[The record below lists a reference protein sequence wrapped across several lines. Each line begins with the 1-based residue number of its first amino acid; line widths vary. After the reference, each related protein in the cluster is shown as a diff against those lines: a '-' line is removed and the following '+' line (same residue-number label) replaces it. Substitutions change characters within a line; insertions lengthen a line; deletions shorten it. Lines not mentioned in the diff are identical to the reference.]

1 MTGRQFTAAD
11 IRSLL
16 GQLDEELQRRGSG
29 AVIFVVGGAA
39 MALAYHADRVTDD
52 IDGTFAPRDVVLE
65 AAAVVAEQNGLQ
77 KHWLSDGVVQLLPP
91 LPDDHPHTERVGPAL
106 TLEVAS
112 PEYVL
117 AMKSM
122 TSRQSD
128 GDREDAVTLC
138 RLLGISSQDQ
148 LEAVVGR
155 YFPGGRYGAQELF
168 FERIVDS
175 I

>member
-1 MTGRQFTAAD
+1 MAARQFTAAD

-16 GQLDEELQRRGSG
+16 GKLDEELQRRGRG

-39 MALAYHADRVTDD
+39 MALAYRADRATDD
-52 IDGTFAPRDVVLE
+52 IDGTFQPRDVVLD
-65 AAAVVAEQNGLQ
+65 AAAVVAEQNGLH
-77 KHWLSDGVVQLLPP
+77 KHWLSDGVLQLLPP
-91 LPDDHPHTERVGPAL
+91 VADDHPHTERIGPAL

-112 PEYVL
+112 AEYIL
-117 AMKSM
+117 AMKAM
-122 TSRQSD
+122 ASRQSD
-128 GDREDAVTLC
+128 GDREDAAVLC
-138 RLLGISSQDQ
+138 RLVGVRTQDQ

>member
-1 MTGRQFTAAD
+1 MAARQFTAAD

-16 GQLDEELQRRGSG
+16 AQLDEELQRRGRG

-39 MALAYHADRVTDD
+39 MALAYRSDRATDD
-52 IDGTFAPRDVVLE
+52 IDGTFQPRDVVLD
-65 AAAVVAEQNGLQ
+65 AAAVVAEQNGLH
-77 KHWLSDGVVQLLPP
+77 KHWLSDGVLQLLPP
-91 LPDDHPHTERVGPAL
+91 VPDDHPHTERIGPAL

-112 PEYVL
+112 AEYIL
-117 AMKSM
+117 AMKAM

-128 GDREDAVTLC
+128 GDREDAAVLC
-138 RLLGISSQDQ
+138 RLVGVRTQDQ
-148 LEAVVGR
+148 LEAIVGR